1 MRYANCFTFKNRLFA
16 LITTLISVFLVSAQ
30 LQVGANRTES
40 YLPLIK
46 NKSVG
51 VVANATSVIFKPN
64 ATYTH
69 LIDSLLTHGV
79 RIRAIFTP
87 EHGFRTDA
95 DAGEA
100 VASGVDAKTGI
111 NLVSLYGENKKPSLE
126 QLKGIEIL
134 LFDIQDVGV
143 RFYTYIATLQLVMEA
158 AADAGIKVIVLDR
171 PNPNASYVDGPVL
184 QAENSSFLG
193 FTPIPLVYG
202 MTIGEYALMLKG
214 EGWLRASK
222 PLDLTVIELQQYT
235 HQTPYSLPI
244 KPSPNLPNDHAIAWY
259 PTLGLFEG
267 TEMNAGRGTAHPF
280 QRFGSP
286 DLNPD
291 LYNFS
296 YTPKSVSGAQYPKHK
311 DALCYGLDLRNTPAP
326 KRVSLEYLIASY
338 RNYSGDFF
346 RPASFAKHSGRSE
359 LQQQIE
365 SGMSEQAIR
374 LSWSEDIEAFK
385 RIRLKYLRYP

>member
-1 MRYANCFTFKNRLFA
+1 
-16 LITTLISVFLVSAQ
+16 
-30 LQVGANRTES
+30 
-40 YLPLIK
+40 
-46 NKSVG
+46 
-51 VVANATSVIFKPN
+51 
-64 ATYTH
+64 
-69 LIDSLLTHGV
+69 
-79 RIRAIFTP
+79 
-87 EHGFRTDA
+87 
-95 DAGEA
+95 
-100 VASGVDAKTGI
+100 
-111 NLVSLYGENKKPSLE
+111 
-126 QLKGIEIL
+126 
-134 LFDIQDVGV
+134 
-143 RFYTYIATLQLVMEA
+143 
-158 AADAGIKVIVLDR
+158 
-171 PNPNASYVDGPVL
+171 
-184 QAENSSFLG
+184 
-193 FTPIPLVYG
+193 
-202 MTIGEYALMLKG
+202 MLKG

-267 TEMNAGRGTAHPF
+267 TEMNAGRGTTHPF

-291 LYNFS
+291 LYDFS
-296 YTPKSVSGAQYPKHK
+296 YTPMSVSGAQYPKHK
-311 DALCYGLDLRNTPAP
+311 EALCYGLDLRNTPAP

-374 LSWSEDIEAFK
+374 LSWSDEIEAFK

>member
-1 MRYANCFTFKNRLFA
+1 MQYANCFTFKNRLFA
-16 LITTLISVFLVSAQ
+16 LITALISIFSVSAQ
-30 LQVGANRTES
+30 LVVGANRTES

-64 ATYTH
+64 TSYTH
-69 LIDSLLTHGV
+69 LIDSLLAHEV

-100 VASGVDAKTGI
+100 VASGVDPKTGI
-111 NLVSLYGENKKPSLE
+111 NLVSLYGENKKPRAE
-126 QLKGIEIL
+126 QLEDIEIL

-184 QAENSSFLG
+184 QAENASFLG

-214 EGWLRASK
+214 EGWLETSK
-222 PLDLTVIELQQYT
+222 PLDLTVIELQQYS

-244 KPSPNLPNDHAIAWY
+244 KPSPNLPNDQAIAWY

-280 QRFGSP
+280 QSFGSP
-286 DLNPD
+286 DLNPE
-291 LYNFS
+291 LYDFR
-296 YTPKSVSGAQYPKHK
+296 YTPMAVSGAQYPKHK

-326 KRVSLEYLIASY
+326 RRVSLEYLITSY

-374 LSWSEDIEAFK
+374 SSWNDEIEAFK
-385 RIRLKYLRYP
+385 RIRVKYLRYP